1 MRNASDQQGENEE
14 QWKNKANMT
23 TSNNL
28 FLWAHVSLPAWC
40 RERHLLAGKANVK
53 ISGGFISVQHTRI
66 AVAFAC
72 WNFLLFLSLK
82 TCK

>member
-1 MRNASDQQGENEE
+1 MRYASDQQGENEE
-14 QWKNKANMT
+14 QWRKK
-23 TSNNL
+23 SKHDHKQQL
-28 FLWAHVSLPAWC
+28 FFVSTCFPASLVV
-40 RERHLLAGKANVK
+40 RDTLVAGKAHVK
-53 ISGGFISVQHTRI
+53 LVVEFISVQHTRI